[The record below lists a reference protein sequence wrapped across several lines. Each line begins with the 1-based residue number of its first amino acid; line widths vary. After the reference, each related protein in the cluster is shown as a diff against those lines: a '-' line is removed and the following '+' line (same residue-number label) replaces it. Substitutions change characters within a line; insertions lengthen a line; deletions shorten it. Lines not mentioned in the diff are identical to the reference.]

1 MCLLG
6 SVTVLLGITSNHFKR
21 YYTMTTATKSTGVKF
36 EAAMVE
42 KTRGFEVSYAKGLS
56 ILVPKAIVNNAQQA
70 TQGFVDALVTAEMAM
85 KKAFD
90 DVVSVAKKKGLA
102 RSDAGKVIA
111 LILGVP
117 SISKA
122 HDDAVIAMSIK
133 LKWQYAARDL
143 VSNRGQ
149 VNAGRKDESDKGVI
163 VADEASEANKPETME
178 EMLTNKKLGAL
189 GALLGS
195 RVKNVKDRESIIM
208 ALLADATADEADAI
222 SKAIIAPHK
231 KLGVVQPPKRQP
243 KKLAS

>member
-1 MCLLG
+1 M
-6 SVTVLLGITSNHFKR
+6 N
-21 YYTMTTATKSTGVKF
+21 KSAGVKF
-36 EAAMVE
+36 EANIVPA
-42 KTRGFEVSYAKGLS
+42 TRGYKVTYAKGLE
-56 ILVPKAIVNNAQQA
+56 IIVPKAIVETARQA
-70 TQGFVDALVTAEMAM
+70 TQGFIDAFITAETAM

-90 DVVSVAKKKGLA
+90 DVVSVAKKQGLA

-122 HDDAVIAMSIK
+122 HDDQAIAMSIK

-149 VNAGRKDESDKGVI
+149 VNAGRKDESEKGVI
-163 VADEASEANKPETME
+163 VADDASQANKPETME
-178 EMLTNKKLGAL
+178 EMLANKKLGAL

-195 RVKNVKDRESIIM
+195 RVKNAKDREAIIL
-208 ALLADATADEADAI
+208 ALLADATADEVESI

-243 KKLAS
+243 RKAVQVKLI

>member
-1 MCLLG
+1 
-6 SVTVLLGITSNHFKR
+6 
-21 YYTMTTATKSTGVKF
+21 MTTATKSTGVKF
-36 EAAMVE
+36 EANIVPA
-42 KTRGFEVSYAKGLS
+42 TRGYKVTYAKGLE
-56 ILVPKAIVNNAQQA
+56 IIVPKAIVETARQA
-70 TQGFVDALVTAEMAM
+70 TQGFIDAFITAETAM

-122 HDDAVIAMSIK
+122 HDDEAIAMSIK

-149 VNAGRKDESDKGVI
+149 VNAGRKDQDESIIVEDK
-163 VADEASEANKPETME
+163 ASEATKPETME
-178 EMLTNKKLGAL
+178 EMLANKKLGAL

-195 RVKNVKDRESIIM
+195 RVKNAKDREAIIL
-208 ALLADATADEADAI
+208 ALLADATANEVEAI

-231 KLGVVQPPKRQP
+231 KLGVVQPPKRTTRKAQP
-243 KKLAS
+243 KLI

>member
-1 MCLLG
+1 
-6 SVTVLLGITSNHFKR
+6 
-21 YYTMTTATKSTGVKF
+21 MTTQAKTINAKF
-36 EAAMVE
+36 EANMIE

-56 ILVPKAIVNNAQQA
+56 ILVPKVIVNNAQQA
-70 TQGFVDALVTAEMAM
+70 TQGFVDALVTAETAM

-90 DVVSVAKKKGLA
+90 DVVAVAKKKGLA

-122 HDDAVIAMSIK
+122 HDDAAIAMSIK

-163 VADEASEANKPETME
+163 VEDKASEAKPSSLE
-178 EMLTNKKLGAL
+178 EMLVNKKYVEFGSLVA
-189 GALLGS
+189 S
-195 RVKNVKDRESIIM
+195 RVKESNDRTQLIL
-208 ALLADATADEADAI
+208 ALLADCTADQVEAI
-222 SKAIIAPHK
+222 SNAIIAPHK
-231 KLGVVQPPKRQP
+231 KLGVVQPPKRSTRKAAQP
-243 KKLAS
+243 KLI